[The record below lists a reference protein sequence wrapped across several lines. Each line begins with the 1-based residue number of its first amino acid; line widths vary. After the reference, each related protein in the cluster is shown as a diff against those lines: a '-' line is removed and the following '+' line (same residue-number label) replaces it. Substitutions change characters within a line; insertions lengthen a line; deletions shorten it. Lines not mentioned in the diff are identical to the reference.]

1 MSLNRWLAR
10 PCVLVALAL
19 LAAAAVAAFQLPG
32 SPAAAERFTRLV
44 GAPPF
49 DERPAGYTLS
59 GVLLAFGRLGD
70 RGLAGYEAYRAVDLV
85 FPWLLCGLVAGA
97 MARAGA
103 ARATAF
109 AWLAALADTAE
120 NAAQY
125 AILLTRDELSP
136 RLVPVASALTQA
148 KFAAYALMLAALVV
162 VAVRHL
168 LQLRAGARGAVS

>member
-1 MSLNRWLAR
+1 MTLNRWLAR
-10 PCVLVALAL
+10 PRVLLALAI
-19 LAAAAVAAFQLPG
+19 LAAAAVGAFQLPW
-32 SPAAAERFTRLV
+32 SPACSGRFAQLV

-59 GVLLAFGRLGD
+59 GVLLAFRLLGD
-70 RGLAGYEAYRAVDLV
+70 RGLAGYEAYRAVDLL

-97 MARAGA
+97 LVRVGA

-125 AILLTRDELSP
+125 AILVTRDDLSP
-136 RLVPVASALTQA
+136 RLVPLASALTQA
-148 KFAAYALMLAALVV
+148 KFAAYALMLAAVAVV
-162 VAVRHL
+162 GVRHL
-168 LQLRAGARGAVS
+168 LALRASARELSP